1 MMVIYTMGFT
11 KKSAEEF
18 FELLR
23 KNNVKH
29 LIDIRLNNSSQLA
42 GFTKGSDLKYFL
54 REILGIDYIYDTK
67 LTPTKEIMDGY
78 KSKSITWSEYEEK
91 FIKLLDERDIKKHV
105 RENLYDV
112 LDGCCFLCSEETAE
126 NCHRRLVAEYIRR
139 AFSDEEIKIVHL

>member
-54 REILGIDYIYDTK
+54 REILGID
-67 LTPTKEIMDGY
+67 L
-78 KSKSITWSEYEEK
+78 
-91 FIKLLDERDIKKHV
+91 
-105 RENLYDV
+105 
-112 LDGCCFLCSEETAE
+112 
-126 NCHRRLVAEYIRR
+126 YIRY
-139 AFSDEEIKIVHL
+139 KINPN

>member
-1 MMVIYTMGFT
+1 MVIYTIGFT

-54 REILGIDYIYDTK
+54 KEILGVNYIYDTK

-78 KSKSITWSEYEEK
+78 KNKSITWNEYEKK
-91 FIKLLDERDIKKHV
+91 FMQLLEERDIEKHI

-112 LDGCCFLCSEETAE
+112 LDGCCFLCSEETTE
-126 NCHRRLVAEYIRR
+126 NCHRRLVAEYIQRT
-139 AFSDEEIKIVHL
+139 FSDEGIEVVHL